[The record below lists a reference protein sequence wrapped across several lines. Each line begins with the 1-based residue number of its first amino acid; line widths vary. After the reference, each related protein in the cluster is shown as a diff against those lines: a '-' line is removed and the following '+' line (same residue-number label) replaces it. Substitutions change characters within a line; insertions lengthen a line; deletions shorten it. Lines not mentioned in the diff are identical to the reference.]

1 MGADISV
8 EQGYIKARCKRLK
21 GARIVMFPVLQSCYT
36 AILGWLLAVLVYLAF
51 EYLINEFL
59 DEYSEEMQKTFL
71 LRALLV
77 VLAADLAENTVR
89 GELLSPWYYPAFIA
103 LISAFALIPLLWKNP
118 KVMQIAGWG
127 CFFAV
132 VSWMTIVRG
141 VLGG

>member
-1 MGADISV
+1 M
-8 EQGYIKARCKRLK
+8 Y
-21 GARIVMFPVLQSCYT
+21 PY
-36 AILGWLLAVLVYLAF
+36 
-51 EYLINEFL
+51 EFL